1 MSNRPLFVA
10 EKKKEAPPARPR
22 DTAPEPVITDES
34 IPADNR
40 YAPASGM
47 LTPPH
52 NPMPGAQ

>member
-1 MSNRPLFVA
+1 MNDRPSLDR
-10 EKKKEAPPARPR
+10 EKKKEAPAVQQEGSEGPPA
-22 DTAPEPVITDES
+22 TNES

-47 LTPPH
+47 LTPTH

>member
-1 MSNRPLFVA
+1 MSNRPTLGRGT
-10 EKKKEAPPARPR
+10 KKEVPPAQQRS
-22 DTAPEPVITDES
+22 DAAEPIVTDES

-47 LTPPH
+47 LTPTH